1 MMKRAFGVLVA
12 AFLLVGALTGVAL
25 AAPPSGT
32 FTVTCP
38 DFDRHQGQEK
48 AGEFSQT
55 LPNKAK
61 EKGSE
66 TSLEKSAGG
75 TECVTS

>member
-1 MMKRAFGVLVA
+1 VFGVLLA
-12 AFLLVGALTGVAL
+12 AFLLVGVLSGVAL
-25 AAPPSGT
+25 ASPPDA

-38 DFDRHQGQEK
+38 YAERGKGIDK

-55 LPNKAK
+55 LPGKTRD
-61 EKGSE
+61 KGSK

-75 TECVTS
+75 IDCVISESSE